1 MDDFNVSS
9 LHESKNEWGSRLLTI
24 LTPHIVEGLRSI
36 FEEAVKLCRDNGE
49 MDKYLMTFQNFITR
63 IPKWNPNIIESE
75 RRRIVDKSGCG
86 YLEDLVTCV
95 HIIQLKLL
103 SAIRVGQKQKKID
116 ITIPKLD
123 DFIHKI
129 YINVA
134 RKTYKNVYLFEL
146 NIPPLQIQ
154 KHHRELEIIVQ
165 ECILNTVRDS
175 IPVEAI
181 LQAYMDETVEEH
193 VTEEIKEQEIEDP
206 NKSAE
211 KANEKPKIISETKE
225 SDASEAAKEDSGPR
239 QLESDPVTAILEQN
253 KLEAQL
259 AFPELTSD
267 TTGGSSSSKLSF
279 NDVDF
284 ARDSEN
290 NEHVI
295 EAPKS
300 YDRLEEISAMRNAQR
315 KQAEEEDDDDDEN
328 IKLQIFDQDVAL
340 DSLDVHNIEFPE
352 LKLEPDLLLDDV
364 EVLA

>member
-9 LHESKNEWGSRLLTI
+9 LHESKNEWGARLLTI
-24 LTPHIVEGLRSI
+24 VTPHIIDGLKSI
-36 FEEAVKLCRDNGE
+36 FEEAVKLCRDNNE

-63 IPKWNPNIIESE
+63 IPKWNSNIIETE
-75 RRRIVDKSGCG
+75 KNRIVERSGCG

-134 RKTYKNVYLFEL
+134 RKIYKNVYLFEL
-146 NIPPLQIQ
+146 NIPPLQTQ

-181 LQAYMDETVEEH
+181 LQAYMDETIEEH
-193 VTEEIKEQEIEDP
+193 VVEEIKEQEIEDP
-206 NKSAE
+206 NKDAKNDS
-211 KANEKPKIISETKE
+211 PTQVISETKE
-225 SDASEAAKEDSGPR
+225 TEVKQNSDTDAPR
-239 QLESDPVTAILEQN
+239 QLESDPITAILEQN
-253 KLEAQL
+253 KLEAEL
-259 AFPELTSD
+259 AFPSLSNEGES
-267 TTGGSSSSKLSF
+267 SSFAASSSKLSF
-279 NDVDF
+279 SDVDY
-284 ARDSEN
+284 AADSEN
-290 NEHVI
+290 NVQVVD
-295 EAPKS
+295 APKNFE
-300 YDRLEEISAMRNAQR
+300 RLEEISAMRNAQR
-315 KQAEEEDDDDDEN
+315 KMDDDEDEDEN
-328 IKLQIFDQDVAL
+328 VRLQIFDQDVAL

-352 LKLEPDLLLDDV
+352 MRLEPDLLLDDV

>member
-9 LHESKNEWGSRLLTI
+9 LHESKNEWGARLLTI
-24 LTPHIVEGLRSI
+24 VTPHIIDGLKSI
-36 FEEAVKLCRDNGE
+36 FDEAVKLCRDNNE

-63 IPKWNPNIIESE
+63 IPKWNSNIIETE
-75 RRRIVDKSGCG
+75 KNRIVEKSGCG

-134 RKTYKNVYLFEL
+134 RKIYKNVYLFEI
-146 NIPPLQIQ
+146 NIPPLQTQ
-154 KHHRELEIIVQ
+154 KHHRELETIVQ

-181 LQAYMDETVEEH
+181 LQAYMDETIEEH
-193 VTEEIKEQEIEDP
+193 VVEEIKEQEIEDP
-206 NKSAE
+206 NKDAKNDS
-211 KANEKPKIISETKE
+211 PTQVISETKE
-225 SDASEAAKEDSGPR
+225 SEIKEPEAPR

-253 KLEAQL
+253 KLEAEL
-259 AFPELTSD
+259 AFPSLSNESETPSY
-267 TTGGSSSSKLSF
+267 GSSKLSF
-279 NDVDF
+279 SDVDY
-284 ARDSEN
+284 AADSEN
-290 NEHVI
+290 NVQVVD
-295 EAPKS
+295 APKNFE
-300 YDRLEEISAMRNAQR
+300 RLEEISAMRNAQR
-315 KQAEEEDDDDDEN
+315 KMEEEEDDDDAN
-328 IKLQIFDQDVAL
+328 VRLQIFDQDVAL

-352 LKLEPDLLLDDV
+352 MRLEPDLLLDDV